1 MKFIGMETKFVE
13 EKQESSFSVLAK
25 KPGSSKDTKN
35 GGSDSHIG
43 VPIIP
48 WGSKSHPKDLC
59 CIQQIP
65 KQNESP
71 STYVQVPGY
80 LSITN
85 EPKNQNCFRDS
96 LYPTS
101 TKAEDYLFPLK
112 LSPSLHL
119 PNERSDGK
127 PEIVPEIYII
137 KQKPSTIIFSN
148 NECLTPA
155 IDSDL
160 HICGITDIET
170 SSYESVGEVE
180 EGDDEAF
187 PQLPL
192 FETFFKDIQTRE
204 APHDKQK
211 TLGFMEE
218 KHAFNDGSSCEH
230 LGRVENKEKA
240 INKLTQP
247 KGSEWS
253 DSMAC
258 VMKKLDQ
265 LNLDIEEAL
274 STGSSPS
281 HTPSFKRR
289 KQQSSKKVE
298 SVRNKDHQSKG
309 ICRNKKESAQDLNF
323 VPKPL
328 PTGARPKTKVL
339 PDKQVKERAE
349 IEAKEAC
356 DWLRAAGFPQ
366 YAQLYED
373 SQFPI
378 NIEAVKKDHDFL
390 EKDLV
395 EPLCRRLNTLN
406 RCAPMKLDVN
416 IQRKKSDDSDEE
428 DLCISNKWTFQR
440 TSRRWSRVDDIHTL
454 FPQANRHGSSGD
466 IRMKTTTS
474 SESVLTD
481 LSEPEVSSIHSESSG
496 GSDNRSQSGIN
507 NTGREAF
514 DCSGQ
519 YCGEA
524 PVMLD
529 STLVSGSFL
538 QNPKDIANYTFHP
551 KNEKPARTRAKS
563 FLKRMETLRPRGTH
577 GKVKG
582 SARTG
587 GLVIS
592 GPVLQQEP
600 ESLKTMHCVPLAN
613 GDFQNSPLDAAKKGL
628 PFSAKSSCDS
638 SQSENSS
645 SGVSTPCLKD
655 RKCHE
660 ANKRGGMYLEDLDV
674 LSGTVLQEV
683 IDQNHKNDF
692 HSQENLVV
700 HIPKDH
706 KPGTFPKALSIESL
720 SPTDNSNGVN
730 WRTGSISL
738 GRQQCPSTKEP
749 RLMTSCHRES
759 RVSIYDNVPGSHL
772 YASTGDLLDLEK
784 DDLFPHL
791 DDILQHVNGLQEV
804 VNHWSKNVLPELQT
818 DDTLAG
824 EPGLLPF
831 PSPNQITLDF
841 EGNSVS
847 DGRTT
852 PSDME
857 RDGTSLNDSEVA
869 GVRER
874 RDSGVGASLTRPNR
888 RLRWHSFQISH
899 QPAHSIA
906 SPQISNQTAGQLNLL
921 QRFSLLRLT
930 AIMEKYSMSNKHGWT
945 WSVPKFMKRM
955 KVPDYKDKNVFGVPL
970 IVHVQRTGQPLPQ
983 SIQQALRYLRSN
995 CLDQVGLFRKSGVKS
1010 RIQALRQMNET
1021 FPENVSYEDQ
1031 SAYDVADMVKQFF
1044 RDLPEPLFTSKL
1056 GETFLH
1062 IYQYVPKDQRLQAVQ
1077 AAIML
1082 LADENREVLQ
1092 TLLCFLNDVVNLVE
1106 ENQMTPM
1113 NLAVCLAPSLFHLNL
1128 LKKESSPRV
1137 IQKKYATGKPD
1148 PKDLNENLAATQGLA
1163 HMIIECDKLFEVPH
1177 DMVAQSRNSYMEAE
1191 IHSPTLEDL
1200 GKQLEENGG
1209 NFHVYLEHLIQGLQK
1224 EAKEKFKGWVT
1235 CSSAD
1240 STDLAFKKVGDGN
1253 PLRLWKASVEVEAP
1267 PSVVLNRVLRERHLW
1282 DEDFVQWKIVETLD
1296 KQTEVYQYV
1305 LNSMAP
1311 HPSRDFVVLRTWKT
1325 DLPKGMCTLVS
1336 ISVEHEEAH
1345 LMGGVR
1351 AFVMD
1356 SQYLIEPC
1364 GSGKSRLTHI
1374 CRIDLKGH
1382 SPEWYNK
1389 GFGHLCAAEVARI
1402 RNSFQPIIAEGPE
1415 TKI

>member
-1 MKFIGMETKFVE
+1 MTSKR
-13 EKQESSFSVLAK
+13 
-25 KPGSSKDTKN
+25 KPFPTQ
-35 GGSDSHIG
+35 
-43 VPIIP
+43 
-48 WGSKSHPKDLC
+48 LRR
-59 CIQQIP
+59 
-65 KQNESP
+65 
-71 STYVQVPGY
+71 
-80 LSITN
+80 SIS
-85 EPKNQNCFRDS
+85 EQLRDS
-96 LYPTS
+96 TARAWDLLW
-101 TKAEDYLFPLK
+101 K
-112 LSPSLHL
+112 
-119 PNERSDGK
+119 NVRERR
-127 PEIVPEIYII
+127 
-137 KQKPSTIIFSN
+137 
-148 NECLTPA
+148 L
-155 IDSDL
+155 
-160 HICGITDIET
+160 
-170 SSYESVGEVE
+170 
-180 EGDDEAF
+180 
-187 PQLPL
+187 
-192 FETFFKDIQTRE
+192 
-204 APHDKQK
+204 
-211 TLGFMEE
+211 
-218 KHAFNDGSSCEH
+218 
-230 LGRVENKEKA
+230 
-240 INKLTQP
+240 
-247 KGSEWS
+247 
-253 DSMAC
+253 
-258 VMKKLDQ
+258 
-265 LNLDIEEAL
+265 
-274 STGSSPS
+274 
-281 HTPSFKRR
+281 
-289 KQQSSKKVE
+289 
-298 SVRNKDHQSKG
+298 
-309 ICRNKKESAQDLNF
+309 
-323 VPKPL
+323 
-328 PTGARPKTKVL
+328 
-339 PDKQVKERAE
+339 AE

-378 NIEAVKKDHDFL
+378 NIVAVKNDHDFL

-395 EPLCRRLNTLN
+395 EPLYRRLNTLN
-406 RCAPMKLDVN
+406 KCASMKLDVN
-416 IQRKKSDDSDEE
+416 FQKKKGDDSDEE

-440 TSRRWSRVDDIHTL
+440 TSRRWSRVDDLHTL
-454 FPQANRHGSSGD
+454 FPGGGQNGSSGD
-466 IRMKTTTS
+466 MRMRNTTS

-481 LSEPEVSSIHSESSG
+481 LSEPEVCSIHSESSG
-496 GSDNRSQSGIN
+496 GSDSRSA
-507 NTGREAF
+507 GREPF
-514 DCSGQ
+514 DCPGQ
-519 YCGEA
+519 SCPDS

-529 STLVSGSFL
+529 ATFPGSGLPPSPRDVL
-538 QNPKDIANYTFHP
+538 NYPLHP
-551 KNEKPARTRAKS
+551 KNEKPTRTRAKS
-563 FLKRMETLRPRGTH
+563 FLKRMETLRGKGAH
-577 GKVKG
+577 GRHKG
-582 SARTG
+582 PGRTG

-600 ESLKTMHCVPLAN
+600 EAFKAMQCVPIPN
-613 GDFQNSPLDAAKKGL
+613 GDLQSSPPTACTRGFL
-628 PFSAKSSCDS
+628 SASKWGGES

-645 SGVSTPCLKD
+645 SGVSTPGLKE
-655 RKCHE
+655 RKCQE

-674 LSGTVLQEV
+674 LAGTALQ
-683 IDQNHKNDF
+683 DAGNQNHTHEF

-720 SPTDNSNGVN
+720 SPTDSSNGVN

-738 GRQQCPSTKEP
+738 GRQQGPGAREP
-749 RLMTSCHRES
+749 RLMASCHRAS

-791 DDILQHVNGLQEV
+791 DDILHHVNGLQEV
-804 VNHWSKNVLPELQT
+804 VDDWSKNVLPELQT
-818 DDTLAG
+818 HDALVG
-824 EPGLLPF
+824 EPGLCPF

-847 DGRTT
+847 EGRTT

-857 RDGTSLNDSEVA
+857 RDGTSLNESEA
-869 GVRER
+869 TGVRER

-888 RLRWHSFQISH
+888 RLRWNSFQLSH
-899 QPAHSIA
+899 QPQA
-906 SPQISNQTAGQLNLL
+906 STAPHISNQTAGQLNLL

-945 WSVPKFMKRM
+945 CLSPQAAPRGLHDLVSVNSRSVPKFMKRM
-955 KVPDYKDKNVFGVPL
+955 KVPDYKDKTVFGVPL

-1010 RIQALRQMNET
+1010 RIHALRQMNEN

-1044 RDLPEPLFTSKL
+1044 RDLPEPLFTNKL
-1056 GETFLH
+1056 SETFLH
-1062 IYQYVPKDQRLQAVQ
+1062 IYQYVPKEQRLQAAQ
-1077 AAIML
+1077 AAILL
-1082 LADENREVLQ
+1082 LADESREVLQ

-1148 PKDLNENLAATQGLA
+1148 QKDLSENLAAAQGLA
-1163 HMIIECDKLFEVPH
+1163 HMITECDRLFEVPH
-1177 DMVAQSRNSYMEAE
+1177 ELVAQSHNSYMEAE
-1191 IHSPTLEDL
+1191 IHAPTLEDL
-1200 GKQLEENGG
+1200 GTQMEESGAT
-1209 NFHVYLEHLIQGLQK
+1209 FHTYLEHLVQGLQK

-1235 CSSAD
+1235 CSSTD
-1240 STDLAFKKVGDGN
+1240 NTDLAFKKVGDGH
-1253 PLRLWKASVEVEAP
+1253 PLKLWKAAVEVEAP

-1282 DEDFVQWKIVETLD
+1282 DEDFVQWKVVETLD
-1296 KQTEVYQYV
+1296 KQTEIYQYV

-1336 ISVEHEEAH
+1336 LSVEHEEAQ

-1351 AFVMD
+1351 AVVMD

-1402 RNSFQPIIAEGPE
+1402 RNSFQPLIAEGPE

>member
-1 MKFIGMETKFVE
+1 MTSKR
-13 EKQESSFSVLAK
+13 
-25 KPGSSKDTKN
+25 KPFPTQ
-35 GGSDSHIG
+35 
-43 VPIIP
+43 
-48 WGSKSHPKDLC
+48 LRR
-59 CIQQIP
+59 
-65 KQNESP
+65 
-71 STYVQVPGY
+71 
-80 LSITN
+80 SIS
-85 EPKNQNCFRDS
+85 EQLRDS
-96 LYPTS
+96 TARAWDLLW
-101 TKAEDYLFPLK
+101 K
-112 LSPSLHL
+112 
-119 PNERSDGK
+119 NVRERR
-127 PEIVPEIYII
+127 
-137 KQKPSTIIFSN
+137 
-148 NECLTPA
+148 L
-155 IDSDL
+155 
-160 HICGITDIET
+160 
-170 SSYESVGEVE
+170 
-180 EGDDEAF
+180 
-187 PQLPL
+187 
-192 FETFFKDIQTRE
+192 
-204 APHDKQK
+204 
-211 TLGFMEE
+211 
-218 KHAFNDGSSCEH
+218 
-230 LGRVENKEKA
+230 
-240 INKLTQP
+240 
-247 KGSEWS
+247 
-253 DSMAC
+253 
-258 VMKKLDQ
+258 
-265 LNLDIEEAL
+265 
-274 STGSSPS
+274 
-281 HTPSFKRR
+281 
-289 KQQSSKKVE
+289 
-298 SVRNKDHQSKG
+298 
-309 ICRNKKESAQDLNF
+309 
-323 VPKPL
+323 
-328 PTGARPKTKVL
+328 
-339 PDKQVKERAE
+339 AE

-378 NIEAVKKDHDFL
+378 NIVAVKNDHDFL

-395 EPLCRRLNTLN
+395 EPLYRRLNTLN
-406 RCAPMKLDVN
+406 KCASMKLDVN
-416 IQRKKSDDSDEE
+416 FQRKKGDDSDEE

-440 TSRRWSRVDDIHTL
+440 TSRRWSRVDDLHTL
-454 FPQANRHGSSGD
+454 FPGGDRHGSSGD
-466 IRMKTTTS
+466 IRMRNTTS

-481 LSEPEVSSIHSESSG
+481 LSEPEVCSIHSESSG
-496 GSDNRSQSGIN
+496 GSDGRSRPGSGHG
-507 NTGREAF
+507 TSRAPF
-514 DCSGQ
+514 DCPGQ
-519 YCGEA
+519 PCPDS

-529 STLVSGSFL
+529 ATFVSGGLPQSPRDAL
-538 QNPKDIANYTFHP
+538 SYP
-551 KNEKPARTRAKS
+551 KNEKPTRARAKS
-563 FLKRMETLRPRGTH
+563 FLKRMETLRGKGAH
-577 GKVKG
+577 GRPKG
-582 SARTG
+582 PGRTG

-600 ESLKTMHCVPLAN
+600 EAFKAMQCVPIPN
-613 GDFQNSPLDAAKKGL
+613 GDLRSSPPTACPKGL
-628 PFSAKSSCDS
+628 LSASKWSGVS
-638 SQSENSS
+638 SQSEKSS
-645 SGVSTPCLKD
+645 SGVSTPGLKE
-655 RKCHE
+655 RKCQE

-674 LSGTVLQEV
+674 LAGTALR
-683 IDQNHKNDF
+683 DAGDGNHTHEF

-720 SPTDNSNGVN
+720 SPTDSSNGVN

-738 GRQQCPSTKEP
+738 GRQQGPGAREP
-749 RLMTSCHRES
+749 RLMASCHRAS

-791 DDILQHVNGLQEV
+791 DDILHHVNGLQEV
-804 VNHWSKNVLPELQT
+804 VDDWSKNVLPELQT
-818 DDTLAG
+818 HDALVG
-824 EPGLLPF
+824 EPSLCPF

-847 DGRTT
+847 EGRTT
-852 PSDME
+852 PSDVE
-857 RDGTSLNDSEVA
+857 RDGTSLNESEA
-869 GVRER
+869 TGVRER

-888 RLRWHSFQISH
+888 RLRWNSFQLSH
-899 QPAHSIA
+899 QPQA
-906 SPQISNQTAGQLNLL
+906 STAPHISNQTAGQLNLL

-945 WSVPKFMKRM
+945 CLSPQAAPGGLHDLVSVNSRSVPKFMKRM
-955 KVPDYKDKNVFGVPL
+955 KVPDYKDKTVFGVPL

-1010 RIQALRQMNET
+1010 RIHALRQMNEN

-1044 RDLPEPLFTSKL
+1044 RDLPEPLFTNKL
-1056 GETFLH
+1056 SETFLH
-1062 IYQYVPKDQRLQAVQ
+1062 IYQYVPKEQRLQAVQ
-1077 AAIML
+1077 AAILL
-1082 LADENREVLQ
+1082 LADESREVLQ

-1148 PKDLNENLAATQGLA
+1148 QKDLSENLAAAQGLA
-1163 HMIIECDKLFEVPH
+1163 HMITECDRLFELVQVPH
-1177 DMVAQSRNSYMEAE
+1177 ELVAQSHNSYVEAE
-1191 IHSPTLEDL
+1191 IHAPTLEDL
-1200 GKQLEENGG
+1200 GTQLEESGAT
-1209 NFHVYLEHLIQGLQK
+1209 FHTYLEHLVQGLQK

-1235 CSSAD
+1235 CSSTD
-1240 STDLAFKKVGDGN
+1240 NTDLAFKKVGDGH
-1253 PLRLWKASVEVEAP
+1253 PLKLWKASVEVEAP

-1282 DEDFVQWKIVETLD
+1282 DEDFVQWKVVETLD
-1296 KQTEVYQYV
+1296 KQTEIYQYV

-1336 ISVEHEEAH
+1336 LSVEHEEAQ

-1351 AFVMD
+1351 AVVMD

-1402 RNSFQPIIAEGPE
+1402 RNSFQPLIAEGPE